1 VRTSVR
7 VSTMAAIAAGLMS
20 LGAPAFADSTGN
32 NGLNLLDDNNISVLP
47 VQACPGK
54 LTILG
59 ELVPALNTTSNSPS
73 SATCTQTPIQDHP

>member
-1 VRTSVR
+1 MRTSVR

-32 NGLNLLDDNNISVLP
+32 NGLNLLDDNDISVLP

-54 LTILG
+54 LTVLSDLIP
-59 ELVPALNTTSNSPS
+59 VLNTTSNSPNNV
-73 SATCTQTPIQDHP
+73 TCGQTPIKDH